1 MREKGPPYPNL
12 PLPCL
17 ALRWGGGLLTF
28 KFFDMSRKM
37 QLDWKD
43 FQILNIVKDD
53 ARITYKELADKID
66 LTESPTY
73 TRFQNLLKNG
83 IIRFVRAVIDL
94 ESVGYQMPLVMLF
107 KVPEGEENT
116 LVKLVDEHKA
126 VLYWFDLKSEV
137 PQLANYHVLIAVAT
151 FRSGR
156 QYNDFLVVLNSKL
169 TFFME
174 MQVWTITREWT
185 GTFEF

>member
-1 MREKGPPYPNL
+1 
-12 PLPCL
+12 
-17 ALRWGGGLLTF
+17 
-28 KFFDMSRKM
+28 MSRKM

-83 IIRFVRAVIDL
+83 IIRFVRAIIDL
-94 ESVGYQMPLVMLF
+94 EAVGYKLPLVMLF
-107 KVPEGEENT
+107 KIPEGKAEEF
-116 LVKLVDEHKA
+116 VKLVDEHKA
-126 VLYWFDLKSEV
+126 VLYWYELKPENNPFV
-137 PQLANYHVLIAVAT
+137 NYHLLLAVGA

-156 QYNDFLVVLNSKL
+156 QFGDFQVVLNSKL

-174 MQVWTITREWT
+174 MQNWTIAREWT
-185 GTFEF
+185 GTFEI